1 MDNRYFQYNSPAL
14 MSDGRFI
21 TNYLPDRTVEQ
32 YIRHINNIDSAQDY
46 RLFLQKNGD
55 TIMNRER
62 EIMTK
67 LNTGN
72 VNGNCLSVNKMPY
85 ETIVKFRKQAT
96 RNNVEHFTEEKEEVD
111 EENEENDEVVP
122 VTSAPPVEE
131 IQMLYNLK
139 NYDFLP
145 IQSSEHTGFTRK
157 GLL

>member
-46 RLFLQKNGD
+46 RLFLQTHGD

-67 LNTGN
+67 LNTGS
-72 VNGNCLSVNKMPY
+72 VNGNCLSVNDMPY
-85 ETIVKFRKQAT
+85 ETIVKFRKQSTKTNKIEQFAS
-96 RNNVEHFTEEKEEVD
+96 FDPMK
-111 EENEENDEVVP
+111 P
-122 VTSAPPVEE
+122 E
-131 IQMLYNLK
+131 IRYPGNSK
-139 NYDFLP
+139 D
-145 IQSSEHTGFTRK
+145 SW
-157 GLL
+157 

>member
-46 RLFLQKNGD
+46 KLFLQTNGD

-67 LNTGN
+67 LNTGS
-72 VNGNCLSVNKMPY
+72 VNGNCLSVNDMPY
-85 ETIVKFRKQAT
+85 ETIIKFRKQAT
-96 RNNVEHFTEEKEEVD
+96 RNNVEYFTSKKDSHPNKKKCEDALAEAQK
-111 EENEENDEVVP
+111 
-122 VTSAPPVEE
+122 
-131 IQMLYNLK
+131 IC
-139 NYDFLP
+139 
-145 IQSSEHTGFTRK
+145 R
-157 GLL
+157 

>member
-1 MDNRYFQYNSPAL
+1 

-46 RLFLQKNGD
+46 KLFLQTNGD

-67 LNTGN
+67 LNTGT

-96 RNNVEHFTEEKEEVD
+96 RNNVEHFNAPNPASAKKAARLEKDNKECKKQLD
-111 EENEENDEVVP
+111 K
-122 VTSAPPVEE
+122 AIE
-131 IQMLYNLK
+131 IC
-139 NYDFLP
+139 
-145 IQSSEHTGFTRK
+145 T
-157 GLL
+157 